1 MADEFTLLACALAVV
16 FSLSYASGALLER
29 ARIPGV
35 IAPLL
40 LGFLLKYSPFMSSVM
55 RGNVPE
61 YFSVL
66 GDLAVVF
73 LLFFVGLK
81 IDIAEVRKLSK
92 VIVLVTVLNTFF
104 AFLFNFGVGLAFGYS
119 IMISFLIGITGM
131 PTAEAVVV
139 PILDEFGMIVKKAG
153 QLIIGAGTL
162 DDILEVLIV
171 AFVSIL
177 IGQES
182 AEVGVKFAAWGMIVF
197 ALTAFLLR
205 KYLLKY
211 LFTIFPHAKDQYRF
225 LLMLAV
231 LFLLSFIASKFEL
244 GLVVGAII
252 AGMVLQPFFAGRTS
266 LESSI
271 RTMAYGFFAPI
282 FFFWVGIQADA
293 ASIMVAPALTILL
306 FLAAFIGKFFG
317 VYLLTVKNT
326 LTRKEA
332 ITVGVGLNPRLT
344 TDLIVIQILFSAHF
358 IDRFLYTALAAR
370 AALATLTVPLLLT
383 LIIRKWGDAL

>member
-1 MADEFTLLACALAVV
+1 MI
-16 FSLSYASGALLER
+16 
-29 ARIPGV
+29 AR
-35 IAPLL
+35 
-40 LGFLLKYSPFMSSVM
+40 
-55 RGNVPE
+55 
-61 YFSVL
+61 
-66 GDLAVVF
+66 
-73 LLFFVGLK
+73 
-81 IDIAEVRKLSK
+81 
-92 VIVLVTVLNTFF
+92 
-104 AFLFNFGVGLAFGYS
+104 
-119 IMISFLIGITGM
+119 
-131 PTAEAVVV
+131 
-139 PILDEFGMIVKKAG
+139 KAG

-182 AEVGVKFAAWGMIVF
+182 AKVGVELVIGGMIAF

-205 KYLLKY
+205 KYLRY
-211 LFTIFPHAKDQYRF
+211 LFALFPHIKDQYSF

-252 AGMVLQPFFAGRTS
+252 AGIVLQPFFAGKTS

-271 RTMAYGFFAPI
+271 RTIAYGFFAPI
-282 FFFWVGIQADA
+282 FFFWVGIQADV
-293 ASIMVAPALTILL
+293 ASILVAPALTVLL
-306 FLAAFIGKFFG
+306 FLAAFVGKFFG
-317 VYLLTVKNT
+317 VYLLTINNL

-358 IDRFLYTALAAR
+358 IDQFLYTALAASF
-370 AALATLTVPLLLT
+370 ALATLTVPLLLVF
-383 LIIRKWGDAL
+383 IIRKWGDEL